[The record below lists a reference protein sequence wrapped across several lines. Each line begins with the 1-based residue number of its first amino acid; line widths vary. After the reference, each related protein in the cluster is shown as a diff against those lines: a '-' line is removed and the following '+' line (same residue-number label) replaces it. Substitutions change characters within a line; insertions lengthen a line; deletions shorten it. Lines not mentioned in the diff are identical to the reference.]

1 MIYSKYNFETRGIG
15 IISNDIILKDTFIG
29 NYLSKSE
36 MVSNES
42 RAIYDG
48 WVETNPLG
56 RYINHNKN
64 FNCKLKI
71 EGDIIQLYTICD
83 VNKWEE
89 LTINYLDII
98 PLINLPQN
106 LVKKYQIKDYDYIT
120 EEIKIKNTLI

>member
-98 PLINLPQN
+98 PLINLPEN